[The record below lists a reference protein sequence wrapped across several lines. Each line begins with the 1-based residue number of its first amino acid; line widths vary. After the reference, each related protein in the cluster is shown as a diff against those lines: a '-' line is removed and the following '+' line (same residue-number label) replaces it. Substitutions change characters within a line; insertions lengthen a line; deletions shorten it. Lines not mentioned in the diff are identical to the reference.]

1 MASPLAVYKLTIL
14 YMLDRINGPIAL
26 SRITEFLLENGYVNF
41 VSLNQ
46 TLAEIEESGLV
57 RSETRRDGIFLYI
70 TQEGTETL
78 NFFSGSLSDEIKGQ
92 VDEYL
97 RDKGMELRNDHYLA
111 ADYDRSVSG
120 AWLVHMSVREKNE
133 TIIDLTLSVP
143 DEETARQAADSWKEK
158 SQEIYTAILDKLF

>member
-14 YMLDRINGPIAL
+14 YMLDRINGPIAM

-78 NFFSGSLSDEIKGQ
+78 NFFSGSLSIIWPRIMTGPYQ
-92 VDEYL
+92 GPGWSICL
-97 RDKGMELRNDHYLA
+97 
-111 ADYDRSVSG
+111 SG
-120 AWLVHMSVREKNE
+120 KRMRPS
-133 TIIDLTLSVP
+133 
-143 DEETARQAADSWKEK
+143 
-158 SQEIYTAILDKLF
+158 

>member
-14 YMLDRINGPIAL
+14 YMLDRINGPIAM

-92 VDEYL
+92 VDEY
-97 RDKGMELRNDHYLA
+97 RNFA
-111 ADYDRSVSG
+111 
-120 AWLVHMSVREKNE
+120 M
-133 TIIDLTLSVP
+133 TIIWPRTMTGLFREPGWSICLSGKRMRP
-143 DEETARQAADSWKEK
+143 S
-158 SQEIYTAILDKLF
+158 

>member
-14 YMLDRINGPIAL
+14 YMLDRINGPIAM

-97 RDKGMELRNDHYLA
+97 RDKGMELRNDRA
-111 ADYDRSVSG
+111 G
-120 AWLVHMSVREKNE
+120 
-133 TIIDLTLSVP
+133 
-143 DEETARQAADSWKEK
+143 
-158 SQEIYTAILDKLF
+158 